1 MFFRPPHGTVQERD
15 APKSSKACTHPK
27 QPNIYKTSASPGEAT
42 RSQASSFSPV
52 QVKKVIVYLG
62 RDKTMQL
69 LEELVSELQ
78 LTDPVSSGVTHMDN
92 PPYYRITSSCKI
104 PSVTS
109 GEPHQLLQGE
119 ARLRPRALIHWG
131 SCPQIPLPTEQ
142 WTCVAIDL
150 KLGKSSVSEEM

>member
-1 MFFRPPHGTVQERD
+1 LW
-15 APKSSKACTHPK
+15 
-27 QPNIYKTSASPGEAT
+27 
-42 RSQASSFSPV
+42 

-92 PPYYRITSSCKI
+92 PPYYRITSSCKV

-109 GEPHQLLQGE
+109 GEM
-119 ARLRPRALIHWG
+119 ALKSNGFVSTDVFILA
-131 SCPQIPLPTEQ
+131 SV
-142 WTCVAIDL
+142 CVL
-150 KLGKSSVSEEM
+150 EFHY